1 MCILHAL
8 FDNLPPTKYVSK
20 NIITPFEQYLMA
32 FMRIHRGITN
42 TIISFIFDR
51 DPGHCGW
58 LISAAMKKIGKAGKP
73 LSILDIDP
81 EYLEKTCPQQYK
93 DEGLEKCCAVPDG
106 KDFMIHTTQSNT
118 LFTRASYSD
127 KVHHSAVRCISWST
141 PEGLS
146 FKHTKIFLSR
156 ASEKSLVELWG
167 PRLKKCPRGWFM
179 LLDCDFLHRLFLS

>member
-1 MCILHAL
+1 
-8 FDNLPPTKYVSK
+8 
-20 NIITPFEQYLMA
+20 MA
-32 FMRIHRGITN
+32 YMRIQTGITN
-42 TIISFIFDR
+42 TMISFIYGR
-51 DPGHCGW
+51 DPSQCGRF
-58 LISAAMKKIGKAGKP
+58 ISAAMKKIGKAGQA

-81 EYLEKTCPQQYK
+81 EYLEKTWRQQYK

-106 KDFMIHTTQSNT
+106 KDFMIHITWSNT
-118 LFTRASYSD
+118 LFNRASYSD

-146 FKHTKIFLSR
+146 FEHTKMFLSQ